1 MQLTLEQYEKIS
13 PTAVVEHAGATMRFA
28 TPSAFALWRVQ
39 SIHTKEPWTLEWIAR
54 FAPGDVLLD
63 CGANV
68 GMYTIWAA
76 VTREARVYAFEPEA
90 QNFALLNRNIRLNGM
105 AGRVRAYCAGLSDKS
120 GLSLLH
126 ISDTRAGGSNHA
138 MGEALDFQ
146 HRPLATA
153 FEQGSIACALDD
165 LVEAGSLPVPAHIKI
180 DVDGFEP
187 RVIAGARRTLRH
199 AGVRSLLVETN
210 RNLAD
215 HMEMVRELN
224 GLGFRHDPAQVERA
238 ERKSGTFQGVAEYVF
253 ER

>member
-13 PTAVVEHAGATMRFA
+13 PAAEVEEGGVKMRFA

-39 SIHTKEPWTLEWIAR
+39 SIRDKEPWTLEWIAR
-54 FAPGDVLLD
+54 FAAGDILLD

-68 GMYTIWAA
+68 GMYTVWAA
-76 VTREARVYAFEPEA
+76 ATRGARVFAFEPEA
-90 QNFALLNRNIRLNGM
+90 QNFALLNRNIQLNNL
-105 AGRVRAYCAGLSDKS
+105 AARVRAYCAGLSDRS

-126 ISDTRAGGSNHA
+126 ISDTRAGGSNHS

-146 HRPLATA
+146 HQPLHTA

-165 LVEAGSLPVPAHIKI
+165 LVEAGSIPVPTHIKI

-187 RVIAGARRTLRH
+187 KVIAGARRTLGRE
-199 AGVRSLLVETN
+199 GVRSMLVETN
-210 RNLAD
+210 QNLED
-215 HMEMVRELN
+215 HMAMVRELE
-224 GLGFRHDPAQVERA
+224 GLGFRYDAAQVARA
-238 ERKSGTFQGVAEYVF
+238 ERKGGTFKGVAEYVF

>member
-1 MQLTLEQYEKIS
+1 MQLTLEQYEKLMPS
-13 PTAVVEHAGATMRFA
+13 AEVEHGGVRMRFA

-39 SIHTKEPWTLEWIAR
+39 SIHSKEPWTLEWIER
-54 FAPGDVLLD
+54 FREGEVMLD

-76 VTREARVYAFEPEA
+76 ATRAARVFAFEPEA
-90 QNFALLNRNIRLNGM
+90 QNFALLNRNIQLNGL
-105 AGRVRAYCAGLSDKS
+105 AGRVRAYCAGLGDAS
-120 GLSLLH
+120 GLSTLH
-126 ISDTRAGGSNHA
+126 ISDTRAGGSNHS

-146 HRPLATA
+146 HQPLHTA

-187 RVIAGARRTLRH
+187 KVIAGARRTLGRE
-199 AGVRSLLVETN
+199 GVRSLLVETN
-210 RNLAD
+210 QNLAD
-215 HMEMVRELN
+215 HMAMVGELQA
-224 GLGFRHDPAQVERA
+224 LGFRYDAAQVERA
-238 ERKSGTFQGVAEYVF
+238 ERKAGTFKGVAEYVF